1 MGLELRQGL
10 ETKGE
15 KDEGAHA
22 WHVHMTSQRTKT
34 GGTEIYIRG
43 FPGIMREAQLGTT
56 LSLPIINEEEHM
68 NSK

>member
-1 MGLELRQGL
+1 MHT

-15 KDEGAHA
+15 KDEGARA

-34 GGTEIYIRG
+34 GGTGIYIRG
-43 FPGIMREAQLGTT
+43 FPGIMREAQQGIT
-56 LSLPIINEEEHM
+56 LSLPVINEEETM